1 MSLLD
6 VTGLTKAFG
15 GLMAVNDVSFGVEE
29 GGIDA
34 VIGPNGAGKTT
45 LFNLISGALR
55 PTSGAVRFAGH
66 DITGLAPH
74 AVAARGVIRTFQ
86 LVRLFGDMTVAE
98 NVRVGFHLSTR
109 GGIWSALVRP
119 RWARAEE
126 AEVAEKARV
135 LLTLIGLADR
145 AAVPAAQLTYGQQRL
160 LEIARAVAA
169 GPRLLLLDEPAA
181 GLDMAETDALAEI
194 IRTINRR
201 GVTILLIEHDMRL
214 VMGIA
219 RRIVVLDFGRKIA
232 EGTPET
238 VSRDPAVLEA
248 YLGTAES
255 CEGAEV
261 LHA

>member
-1 MSLLD
+1 MSLLEIQ
-6 VTGLTKAFG
+6 GLTKAFG
-15 GLMAVNDVSFGVEE
+15 GLLAVNDVTFSIEA

-45 LFNLISGALR
+45 LFNLISGAHP
-55 PTSGAVRFAGH
+55 PTAGTVTFAGTH
-66 DITGLAPH
+66 LTGLSPH
-74 AVAARGVIRTFQ
+74 KVAACGVVRTFQ
-86 LVRLFGDMTVAE
+86 LVRLFGEMSAEE

-109 GGIWSALVRP
+109 GGAWSALGRS
-119 RWARAEE
+119 RRMRAEE
-126 AEVAEKARV
+126 VEIAAKARE
-135 LLTLIGLADR
+135 LLALVGLSDR
-145 AAVPAAQLTYGQQRL
+145 AETPASQLTYGQQRL

-181 GLDMAETDALAEI
+181 GLDTAETDALAEI
-194 IRTINRR
+194 IRAINRR

-232 EGTPET
+232 DGTPEA
-238 VSRDPAVLEA
+238 VARDPAVLEA
-248 YLGTAES
+248 YLGTTETA
-255 CEGAEV
+255 

>member
-1 MSLLD
+1 MSLLEIE
-6 VTGLTKAFG
+6 GLTKAFG
-15 GLMAVNDVSFGVEE
+15 GLLAVNEVSFAVEQ

-45 LFNLISGALR
+45 LFNLISGAHQ
-55 PTSGAVRFAGH
+55 PTAGTVRFAGSRL
-66 DITGLAPH
+66 TGLAPH
-74 AVAARGVIRTFQ
+74 KVAAKGVIRTFQ
-86 LVRLFGDMTVAE
+86 LVRLFGDMSAEE

-109 GGIWSALVRP
+109 GGVWSALGRS
-119 RWARAEE
+119 RRMRAEE
-126 AEVAEKARV
+126 AETAAKAQE
-135 LLTLIGLADR
+135 LLALVGLADR
-145 AAVPAAQLTYGQQRL
+145 AAAPASQLTYGQQRL

-181 GLDMAETDALAEI
+181 GLDTAETDVLAEI
-194 IRTINRR
+194 IRAINRR

-232 EGTPET
+232 DGTPEA
-238 VSRDPAVLEA
+238 VARDPAVLEA
-248 YLGTAES
+248 YLGTTEA
-255 CEGAEV
+255 A